1 MSSKKEV
8 RRPKTKL
15 SLVLGIIVPIMVFGL
30 YFGYTRLFSN
40 DINNINA
47 IFSGESLHT
56 IVDDTSYSE
65 DTGLHLMVK
74 ADILSDIEKQDSIDE
89 IDTMISDSVETES
102 KLINEQRLNEQRLKE
117 EEAKNSTPVE
127 NKDDQ
132 TSQDNTDSSSADNSS
147 TQEVTVVQGVNY
159 VESQMIHLI
168 NSIRSSRGLQLLN
181 PNPVLNSIARSRSQD
196 MLSRHYFSHYTPEG
210 KNIFNILVENGISY
224 AMGAE
229 NLSQSSPPSW
239 GSPEAVVNSWMRSN
253 THRANML
260 NPHYGQLGLGVV
272 DSGNRR
278 VITLI
283 FINR

>member
-8 RRPKTKL
+8 RRPKIKL

-30 YFGYTRLFSN
+30 YFGYTRIFSN
-40 DINNINA
+40 NINNINA
-47 IFSGESLHT
+47 IFSGESLYT
-56 IVDDTSYSE
+56 IVDDTAYSG
-65 DTGLHLMVK
+65 DPGLLLMVK
-74 ADILSDIEKQDSIDE
+74 ADISADTQKQDSIDE
-89 IDTMISDSVETES
+89 INTMVSDSVETES
-102 KLINEQRLNEQRLKE
+102 KLIREQRLEEEKAKKNKE
-117 EEAKNSTPVE
+117 EEAKNDQPVQSDDASSTE
-127 NKDDQ
+127 N
-132 TSQDNTDSSSADNSS
+132 TS
-147 TQEVTVVQGVNY
+147 TQEATAAQGVSY

-196 MLSRHYFSHYTPEG
+196 MLSRNYFSHYTPEG
-210 KNIFNILVENGISY
+210 KNIFNILVENGIMY
-224 AMGAE
+224 ACGAE

-239 GSPEAVVNSWMRSN
+239 GSPEAVVNSWMSSSA
-253 THRANML
+253 HRANML
-260 NPHYGQLGLGVV
+260 NPHFGQLGLGVV

>member
-15 SLVLGIIVPIMVFGL
+15 SLVLGIIVPIIIFGL
-30 YFGYTRLFSN
+30 YFGYTRMFSN

-47 IFSGESLHT
+47 IFSGESLYT
-56 IVDDTSYSE
+56 IVDDISYSG
-65 DTGLHLMVK
+65 DPGLLLMVK
-74 ADILSDIEKQDSIDE
+74 ADILSDIEKQDSMDE
-89 IDTMISDSVETES
+89 IDIMVSDSVETES
-102 KLINEQRLNEQRLKE
+102 KLIREQRLQEEKE
-117 EEAKNSTPVE
+117 KAKNNTPVE

-132 TSQDNTDSSSADNSS
+132 ASQDNADSSSADNST
-147 TQEVTVVQGVNY
+147 TQEVAVVQGVNY
-159 VESQMIHLI
+159 AESQMIHLI

-196 MLSRHYFSHYTPEG
+196 MLNRNYFSHYTPEG
-210 KNIFNILVENGISY
+210 KNIFNILVENGIMY

-239 GSPEAVVNSWMRSN
+239 GSPEAVVNSWMNSGP
-253 THRANML
+253 HRANLL

-272 DSGNRR
+272 DSGNKR
-278 VITLI
+278 VVTLI

>member
-15 SLVLGIIVPIMVFGL
+15 SLVLGIIVPIIIFGL
-30 YFGYTRLFSN
+30 YFGYTRIFSN

-47 IFSGESLHT
+47 IFSGESLYT
-56 IVDDTSYSE
+56 IVDDISYSG
-65 DTGLHLMVK
+65 DPGLLLMVK
-74 ADILSDIEKQDSIDE
+74 ADILSDIEKQDSMDE
-89 IDTMISDSVETES
+89 INIMVSASVETES
-102 KLINEQRLNEQRLKE
+102 RLIREQRLQEEKE
-117 EEAKNSTPVE
+117 KAKNNTPVE

-132 TSQDNTDSSSADNSS
+132 ASQDNANSSSVDNSS
-147 TQEVTVVQGVNY
+147 TQEVAVVQGVNY
-159 VESQMIHLI
+159 AESQMIHLI

-196 MLSRHYFSHYTPEG
+196 MLNRNYFSHYTPEG
-210 KNIFNILVENGISY
+210 KNIFNILVENGIMY

-229 NLSQSSPPSW
+229 NLSQASPPSW
-239 GSPEAVVNSWMRSN
+239 GSPEAVVNSWMNSGP
-253 THRANML
+253 HRANLL

-272 DSGNRR
+272 DSGNKR
-278 VITLI
+278 VVPLI

>member
-1 MSSKKEV
+1 KEI

-15 SLVLGIIVPIMVFGL
+15 SLVLGIIVPIMIFGL
-30 YFGYTRLFSN
+30 YFGYTRIFSN

-47 IFSGESLHT
+47 IFSGESLYT
-56 IVDDTSYSE
+56 IVDDTSYSA
-65 DTGLHLMVK
+65 DTGLLLMVK

-89 IDTMISDSVETES
+89 LDTIVSDSLETES
-102 KLINEQRLNEQRLKE
+102 KFINEQRLKE
-117 EEAKNSTPVE
+117 ERLREEKAKNSTPVE

-132 TSQDNTDSSSADNSS
+132 ASQDNTDSSSADNSS

-196 MLSRHYFSHYTPEG
+196 MLSRNYFSHYTPEG
-210 KNIFNILVENGISY
+210 KNIFNILVENGINY

-229 NLSQSSPPSW
+229 NLSQASPPSW
-239 GSPEAVVNSWMRSN
+239 GSPETVINSWMSSDP
-253 THRANML
+253 HRANLL

-272 DSGNRR
+272 DSGNKR
-278 VITLI
+278 VVTLI
-283 FINR
+283 FMNR